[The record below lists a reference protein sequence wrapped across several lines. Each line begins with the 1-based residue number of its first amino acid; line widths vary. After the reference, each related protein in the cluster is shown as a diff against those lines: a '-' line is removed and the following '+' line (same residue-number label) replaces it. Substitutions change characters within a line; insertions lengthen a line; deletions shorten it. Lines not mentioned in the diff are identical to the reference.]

1 MLSTILNGVR
11 LAILSVL
18 KKYIQMF
25 NPEIE
30 TQDSGFF
37 LRNANSLLNR
47 IISSKVTFCKNELT

>member
-1 MLSTILNGVR
+1 MLKGVR

-30 TQDSGFF
+30 TQDSGVF

-47 IISSKVTFCKNELT
+47 IISSKVTFCENELT